1 MGSSS
6 LWPYQSPS
14 AHEAVSAIIR
24 RYSTNRTDVREA
36 ALSDLD
42 LSFARN
48 ILDLGCGFGFMA
60 EVLASRA
67 APDARL
73 VGVDA
78 WASNEAPF
86 LEKVAASG
94 RSASFECRQL
104 DSELPWP
111 DRSFDLV
118 VCCYSLYFF
127 VQVLPEVA
135 RVLAPDGVFLALTH
149 SERSFV
155 GLLQAAELAEDES
168 TLLALMRRFS
178 AESGREMLGRWFGEV
193 TRIDY
198 RNSLRFQAK
207 DADEF
212 LAYLRF
218 KLPFLIP
225 DSAPGEDLPEPLA
238 RLAGAS
244 LSRLGEVVIEKD
256 DAAFRCRS
264 PLCH

>member
-1 MGSSS
+1 MISTFHLPGTSSISVAGSG
-6 LWPYQSPS
+6 LWLRSWP
-14 AHEAVSAIIR
+14 AVPP
-24 RYSTNRTDVREA
+24 RTP
-36 ALSDLD
+36 
-42 LSFARN
+42 
-48 ILDLGCGFGFMA
+48 GC
-60 EVLASRA
+60 
-67 APDARL
+67 
-73 VGVDA
+73 VDA

-238 RLAGAS
+238 RLARAS
-244 LSRLGEVVIEKD
+244 LARLGEVVVEKD

>member
-1 MGSSS
+1 
-6 LWPYQSPS
+6 
-14 AHEAVSAIIR
+14 VSAIIR
-24 RYSTNRTDVREA
+24 RHSTNRTDVREA
-36 ALSDLD
+36 VLGDLD
-42 LSFARN
+42 LSLARN

-60 EVLASRA
+60 EALARRA

-86 LEKVAASG
+86 LERVVASG
-94 RSASFECRQL
+94 RSASFECREL

-111 DRSFDLV
+111 DGSFDLV
-118 VCCYSLYFF
+118 VCSYSLYFF
-127 VQVLPEVA
+127 VEILPEVT
-135 RVLAPDGVFLALTH
+135 RILAPDGLFLAVTH

-155 GLLQAAELAEDES
+155 GLLRAAELAEDES
-168 TLLALMRRFS
+168 TLLALTRKFS
-178 AESGREMLGRWFGEV
+178 AESASEMLDRWFGEV

-198 RNSLRFQAK
+198 HNSLRFQAE

-218 KLPFLIP
+218 KLPFLVP

-238 RLAGAS
+238 RLARAS
-244 LSRLGEVVIEKD
+244 LARLGEVVVEKD